1 MNEQYNAETQRP
13 AGQTV
18 PPAQNPAPQPPKR
31 IRRVGTFTFGL
42 LLVVAG
48 VVLILRTVVP
58 SLDLRF
64 VVNLLPVALIALG
77 IEVLVY
83 ASRPNV
89 RLKYDGLSIF
99 VCILILMGV
108 GGSSIAVQLWNEY
121 GISAQTAQMRLGD
134 ELEKS
139 ATETLR
145 NVSEL
150 NSNVSDLSV
159 VLDFNHGI
167 TDIATA
173 SVQPGDRVEL
183 YVTVY
188 AGRYDSPKAFATMA
202 RQVVDTCQAAGLPFN
217 RYRFDTYYRD
227 VTDNMVTYCPE
238 EKILFSNDA
247 FGQHYASSERV
258 ADDAHLPVILAEAKK
273 YYANIIM
280 CYGKQAQGAVEIVSG
295 LELEAIYPS
304 HGVLWSEKHIPTILD
319 AYRTWSNNEPEGGAI
334 VVYDSMWH
342 STEKMAQA
350 IVEGFT
356 QKGISVKL
364 FDLKENHNSDIMP
377 DLLTSKY
384 IAVGSPTLNNNM
396 LPTVAAFC
404 CYMKGLSPKNR
415 KAFAFGSYGWGGQSI
430 KQVEAE
436 LEACGFEICLEAQRI
451 QYIPSK
457 EQLLDLTE
465 KVKAL

>member
-1 MNEQYNAETQRP
+1 MQAMKLREEIYWVGAVDWDLRNFHGYTTNRGATYNSYLILDEKITLIDGVKAPFVEEQLARIKSIIDPAKIDYIVSNHVEMDHSGSLPMLKAACPNAVILTS
-13 AGQTV
+13 
-18 PPAQNPAPQPPKR
+18 APNGLKGLTAHYGDLGYQAVKTGESISIGKR
-31 IRRVGTFTFGL
+31 TLQFVGTPML
-42 LLVVAG
+42 HW
-48 VVLILRTVVP
+48 P
-58 SLDLRF
+58 
-64 VVNLLPVALIALG
+64 
-77 IEVLVY
+77 
-83 ASRPNV
+83 
-89 RLKYDGLSIF
+89 
-99 VCILILMGV
+99 
-108 GGSSIAVQLWNEY
+108 
-121 GISAQTAQMRLGD
+121 
-134 ELEKS
+134 
-139 ATETLR
+139 
-145 NVSEL
+145 
-150 NSNVSDLSV
+150 
-159 VLDFNHGI
+159 
-167 TDIATA
+167 
-173 SVQPGDRVEL
+173 
-183 YVTVY
+183 
-188 AGRYDSPKAFATMA
+188 
-202 RQVVDTCQAAGLPFN
+202 
-217 RYRFDTYYRD
+217 
-227 VTDNMVTYCPE
+227 DNMVTYCPE
-238 EKILFSNDA
+238 EKNLFSNDA

-295 LELEAIYPS
+295 LDLEAIYPS

-342 STEKMAQA
+342 STEKMAKA

-396 LPTVAAFC
+396 LPTVASFC

-436 LEACGFEICLEAQRI
+436 LEACGFDICLEAQRI
-451 QYIPSK
+451 QYIPSE

-465 KVKAL
+465 KVKALC